1 MYLLEDNIKNAL
13 KFITHNM
20 LNKKQIFIV
29 DFKKTFLSIN
39 YLIPYDI
46 SRSYPCSIFL
56 NNLQKNEASEKCEIL
71 DFSSTE
77 YVN

>member
-46 SRSYPCSIFL
+46 SRSYPCSIL